1 MWLVCTITAGL
12 CDCGDGAVV
21 AVAEAWLAV
30 LGGGG
35 GRSGSDDGDASG
47 QLKSISPKPLNL
59 ICIRTYVCNFNS
71 MFTCHMHINQRALRI
86 SFIKVLRCAVAKD
99 LKPRHYH
106 Y

>member
-1 MWLVCTITAGL
+1 MVAV
-12 CDCGDGAVV
+12 VV

-71 MFTCHMHINQRALRI
+71 MFTCHMHISQRVLRVC
-86 SFIKVLRCAVAKD
+86 FIKVLRCAVAKD
-99 LKPRHYH
+99 LKPRRYH

>member
-1 MWLVCTITAGL
+1 MVAV
-12 CDCGDGAVV
+12 VV

-59 ICIRTYVCNFNS
+59 ICIRTYEMCVISIQCS
-71 MFTCHMHINQRALRI
+71 LVTCI
-86 SFIKVLRCAVAKD
+86 
-99 LKPRHYH
+99 
-106 Y
+106 